1 MSMGGHLVTVLGH
14 ESPDPVWCEEYG
26 YGLGLPD
33 GIMVLKYRAARWLEF
48 GETRQDFLHQLY
60 WSPDGM
66 LSTMNDGTARFIG
79 PGEAF
84 WAERTISHDVHATEG
99 QLVYRVCLREVP
111 VGLTGVHVGAIA
123 IDESAQ
129 RLLEEISRPAQPEPQ
144 ALAARHRILAGL
156 TSAGASP
163 PATTASGGRGAAR
176 EVARELSHHPGDRRT
191 LDDWAACLHISSKT
205 LQRDFQREY
214 GMPFS
219 RWRTRLRLDAARV
232 LLHSH
237 PVSVVARRCGYSS
250 PSAFIVAFTQQ
261 FDCTPGEIK
270 RRPGAASIH

>member
-1 MSMGGHLVTVLGH
+1 MTVPGH

-66 LSTMNDGTARFIG
+66 LSTMSDGTARFIG

-99 QLVYRVCLREVP
+99 QLVFRVCLREIP
-111 VGLTGVHVGAIA
+111 AGLVGLHVGAVA

-129 RLLEEISRPAQPEPQ
+129 LLLEEISRPGQTEQQ
-144 ALAARHRILAGL
+144 ALAARHRILVGL
-156 TSAGASP
+156 TAAGTAA
-163 PATTASGGRGAAR
+163 PATKAHSGGAAR
-176 EVARELSHHPGDRRT
+176 SVARELSRDPGDRRT
-191 LDDWAACLHISSKT
+191 LDDWAGCLHISTKT

-214 GMPFS
+214 GMSFT
-219 RWRTRLRLDAARV
+219 RWRTRLRLDAAKV
-232 LLHSH
+232 LLHNH
-237 PVSVVARRCGYSS
+237 PVGVVARRSGYLSQ
-250 PSAFIVAFTQQ
+250 SAFIVAFTQQ
-261 FDCTPGEIK
+261 FHCTPGEIK
-270 RRPGAASIH
+270 RRLGTAAIH